1 MPKKLTDIHKLAAK
15 YGLGL
20 KRQRK
25 HCVWEHLVS
34 GCIVT
39 TSKTISDSRA
49 LKNIESDFRKASL
62 VISNS
67 S

>member
-1 MPKKLTDIHKLAAK
+1 MTKKLTDIHKLAAK
-15 YGLGL
+15 YGLEL

-34 GCIVT
+34 GHVVT
-39 TSKTISDSRA
+39 TSKTVSDGRA
-49 LKNIESDFRKASL
+49 LKNIESDFRKASF